1 MFLFSNSPGRSSMP
15 LSLGEA
21 VEWGGSIYIL
31 IFPSGWWQWFSNNYL
46 LSPIFMFWLRELH
59 CGSFQ
64 SDWLVYFSSVTCHPQ
79 KILKI
84 KESDNLGREKN
95 VMKMNFQSIFQ
106 ATRLMDKQ
114 QPFQKVSWA
123 KPVVFMRHARQ
134 KQKWLLEKNQLY
146 WINFYPQHKEMRW
159 HQNLLQAINIFII
172 NRKWWKPHL
181 FTDISGNF
189 NVLTDKDV
197 LFKSIFNIFTA
208 LSSE

>member
-1 MFLFSNSPGRSSMP
+1 
-15 LSLGEA
+15 
-21 VEWGGSIYIL
+21 
-31 IFPSGWWQWFSNNYL
+31 
-46 LSPIFMFWLRELH
+46 MFWLRELH

-123 KPVVFMRHARQ
+123 KPVVFHASRTAET
-134 KQKWLLEKNQLY
+134 KMAAGEEPALLNQ
-146 WINFYPQHKEMRW
+146 F
-159 HQNLLQAINIFII
+159 
-172 NRKWWKPHL
+172 
-181 FTDISGNF
+181 
-189 NVLTDKDV
+189 
-197 LFKSIFNIFTA
+197 
-208 LSSE
+208 LSSAQGNEMTSKSSPGNKHFHH

>member
-1 MFLFSNSPGRSSMP
+1 MVSFQLSGILKWHMQREGNSDLKIRLELFLHS
-15 LSLGEA
+15 GEA
-21 VEWGGSIYIL
+21 AGSTLGWKLLFQENPIIVLLVIKGPAPCLVEGGGWNYEWWRWISSQY
-31 IFPSGWWQWFSNNYL
+31 FRQPGWWISSNPSRKFPGQSL
-46 LSPIFMFWLRELH
+46 LFFMH
-59 CGSFQ
+59 
-64 SDWLVYFSSVTCHPQ
+64 
-79 KILKI
+79 
-84 KESDNLGREKN
+84 
-95 VMKMNFQSIFQ
+95 
-106 ATRLMDKQ
+106 
-114 QPFQKVSWA
+114 
-123 KPVVFMRHARQ
+123 HARQ